1 MKLKILLKIRRIL
14 KYICLK
20 IIVINIE
27 YLDNDKTYKETSKDI
42 MGWM

>member
-20 IIVINIE
+20 IIVINME

-42 MGWM
+42 RGWM